1 MMKPK
6 WKITLVLLALVL
18 VSFAAG
24 GFLGAKMVDRA
35 YKRRHAP
42 EMWNQTVMRAL
53 KQRLKLTPEQ
63 IQKVQAIIDTGVEEM
78 KTVRLETIARTD
90 TVFDRMADKIDH
102 ELTPEQSAE
111 LQKLKK
117 ERGVTTIDMLKVEPR
132 KTK

>member
-1 MMKPK
+1 MKTK
-6 WKITLVLLALVL
+6 WKITLVLLGIVL

-53 KQRLKLTPEQ
+53 QQHLKLTPEQ
-63 IQKVQAIIDTGVEEM
+63 AQKIQTIIDGGVEEM
-78 KTVRLETIARTD
+78 KGIRLETIGRTD
-90 TVFDRMADKIDH
+90 AVFQRMIGEIDH

-111 LQKLKK
+111 LQKLKQT
-117 ERGVTTIDMLKVEPR
+117 RGATTIDMLKVEPR

>member
-1 MMKPK
+1 MKPK
-6 WKITLVLLALVL
+6 WKITLVLLAIVL

-63 IQKVQAIIDTGVEEM
+63 IQKVQAIIDAGVEEM
-78 KTVRLETIARTD
+78 KGVRLETIARTD

-111 LQKLKK
+111 LQKLKQ
-117 ERGVTTIDMLKVEPR
+117 ERGATTIDMLKVEPR

>member
-1 MMKPK
+1 MKTK
-6 WKITLVLLALVL
+6 WKITLVLLGIVL

-24 GFLGAKMVDRA
+24 GFLGAKLVDRA

-53 KQRLKLTPEQ
+53 QQHLKLTPEQ
-63 IQKVQAIIDTGVEEM
+63 AQKIQTIIDGGVEEM
-78 KTVRLETIARTD
+78 KGIRLETIGRTD
-90 TVFDRMADKIDH
+90 AVFERMVGQIDH

-111 LQKLKK
+111 LQKLKQQ
-117 ERGVTTIDMLKVEPR
+117 RGATTIDMLKVEPR